1 MLLFQVLAD
10 KHGNALWLNEREC
23 SIQRRNQKV
32 VEEAPRYVCWTLCSY
47 IVTEKTFGKLI
58 SLYNCKLSIFKKMQR
73 KYLLCF
79 SMLQPFECNGQ
90 PGLVADDC
98 LWQGI
103 WNWMILWS
111 FLTHAILWFCDDNV
125 LKRVAGSCF
134 IMSFCKEKK
143 DILLYFFIK

>member
-90 PGLVADDC
+90 PGLVVDDSAC
-98 LWQGI
+98 GKGFETGWSCGPF
-103 WNWMILWS
+103 WPMPSSDSVMITYLRGWLDLAS
-111 FLTHAILWFCDDNV
+111 LCPSVRRKRIFCYIFL
-125 LKRVAGSCF
+125 
-134 IMSFCKEKK
+134 
-143 DILLYFFIK
+143 